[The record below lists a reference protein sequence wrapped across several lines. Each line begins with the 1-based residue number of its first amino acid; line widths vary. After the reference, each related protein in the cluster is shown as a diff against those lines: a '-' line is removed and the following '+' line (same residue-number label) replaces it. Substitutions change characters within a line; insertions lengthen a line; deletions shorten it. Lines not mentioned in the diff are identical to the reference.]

1 MSNLWLNV
9 RFGTYHLQG
18 ERGGGFHWSYNP
30 FHENNPKWF
39 ALYTFFSYQ
48 SDELS

>member
-18 ERGGGFHWSYNP
+18 EYGGGMRWSYNP
-30 FHENNPKWF
+30 NHVGYTVWF
-39 ALYTFFSYQ
+39 ELYTLFSYNK
-48 SDELS
+48 